1 MKEVP
6 VNLDWAKGNNKQ
18 IIAELSNRL
27 LFQVDESTQKD
38 FESILKYDFDENAK
52 NADQA
57 VLRLFNNMIKLPE
70 FQLI

>member
-1 MKEVP
+1 VED
-6 VNLDWAKGNNKQ
+6 N
-18 IIAELSNRL
+18 
-27 LFQVDESTQKD
+27 TQKD

-57 VLRLFNNMIKLPE
+57 VLRLFITMIKLPE